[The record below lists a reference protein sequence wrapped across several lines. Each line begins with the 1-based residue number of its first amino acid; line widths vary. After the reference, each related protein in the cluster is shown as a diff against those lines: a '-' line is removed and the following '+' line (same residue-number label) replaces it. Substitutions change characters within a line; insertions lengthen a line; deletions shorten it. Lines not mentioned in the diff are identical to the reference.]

1 MKKIILI
8 LTLLFVASCAKEEFT
23 TPKQDNTYS
32 TPNVSITNDE
42 FEASMTYVQPP
53 VDILFVWDN
62 STSTNFLGTE
72 TKAALNNIV
81 NNISNRFDYH
91 VMIAPL
97 VQNSGEG
104 INSRSY
110 FFSKDGLVPGTGITT
125 INPASASSVI
135 NYPQASGSY
144 EAGLTRV
151 RDLLKVNQSN
161 GVFRKDSYT
170 IIVMMS
176 NDDDNSWATGNFS
189 NPLSDTATKYQRGKV
204 HDILCMRG
212 NYDGQYYSNSSG
224 TTWNAAC
231 SGSSSYELNS
241 IMMRFVSITAA
252 YEPRTANCPQINNGK
267 TNTLYRNTSRDIF
280 WASYTNM
287 GNSFPFEPA
296 YVPNEDKVDICY
308 TSNFTTVFDHVNSVI
323 TDAII
328 AHSYNYIKIADS
340 YELVDPET
348 IVVYKGS
355 YPNLIEIPEYSGSG
369 SGFEYVGVNTFNT
382 RYSPTLGEQKTGHM
396 IRLHGSARLTYPEK
410 ISFTFNEPKSYY
422 GYVHMAGN
430 PVESSIVLKINGA
443 TIPKSTSNGWELI
456 GYRTNQNIKIVS
468 PTDDSFGSPPEYKTG
483 YFLKL
488 HGNAIYSDGAD
499 VNVNYHTTG
508 N

>member
-32 TPNVSITNDE
+32 TPNVDTSTGE
-42 FEASMTYVQPP
+42 YEAGSTYVQPP

-62 STSTNFLGTE
+62 STSTNFLGSE
-72 TKAALNNIV
+72 TKTALNNIV

-97 VQNSGEG
+97 VQNNGEG
-104 INSRSY
+104 INARSY
-110 FFSKDGLVPGTGITT
+110 FFSKDGLVPGAGITT
-125 INPASASSVI
+125 INPAYASSAI
-135 NYPQASGSY
+135 NYPPANGNFES
-144 EAGLTRV
+144 GLTRV
-151 RDLLKVNQSN
+151 RDLLKVNQAN

-170 IIVMMS
+170 IVVMMS
-176 NDDDNSWATGNFS
+176 NDDDNSWYTGS
-189 NPLSDTATKYQRGKV
+189 MTPNPLSTTAQNYKEARV

-212 NYDGQYYSNSSG
+212 NYNGEFYNSAGGS
-224 TTWNAAC
+224 TWNAAC
-231 SGSSSYELNS
+231 SGVNSYKLNS
-241 IMMRFVSITAA
+241 IMMRFVSITA
-252 YEPRTANCPQINNGK
+252 ENDPDGNNCPQVADGK
-267 TNTLYRNTSRDIF
+267 PNVLYRQASEAIF
-280 WASYTNM
+280 YSTYTNM
-287 GNSFPFEPA
+287 NNGYPFEPI
-296 YVPNEDKVDICY
+296 YVPNRDKVGICY

-328 AHSYNYIKIADS
+328 SHSYDYIKIAEPN
-340 YELVDPET
+340 ELIDPDT
-348 IVVYKGS
+348 IILSKNGA
-355 YPNLIEIPEYSGSG
+355 NIPEYSGS
-369 SGFEYVGVNTFNT
+369 SVGFEYVGVLYNKDT
-382 RYSPTLGEQKTGHM
+382 RYSPTAGEAKTGHM
-396 IRLHGSARLTYPEK
+396 VRLYGTSRLTHPET
-410 ISFTFNEPKSYY
+410 INFYYQAPKSYY